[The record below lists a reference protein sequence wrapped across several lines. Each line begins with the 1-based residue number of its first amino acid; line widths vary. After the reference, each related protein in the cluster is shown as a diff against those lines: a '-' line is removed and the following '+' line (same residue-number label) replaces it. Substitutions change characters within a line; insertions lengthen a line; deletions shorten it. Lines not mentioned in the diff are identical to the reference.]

1 MRFGSAYGL
10 FIAAVALCL
19 LTGEAHAYVDP
30 GRSSV
35 IQQILASGVTGL
47 LVALRNFFGGL
58 FGKSPSKVDDVRK
71 DTDAKGPR

>member
-10 FIAAVALCL
+10 FVAVVALCL
-19 LTGEAHAYVDP
+19 LTQEAHAYVDP

-35 IQQILASGVTGL
+35 VQQIMASGVTGL

-58 FGKSPSKVDDVRK
+58 FGKSPSKTDEAGK
-71 DTDAKGPR
+71 DTDAKGRH